1 MMTLADKRLVSI
13 ITVCYNSAVTID
25 RTIKSVLAQNYDN
38 IEYIII
44 DGASQD
50 NTLERI
56 ENYQEEFR
64 DKFNREIRIISE
76 PDKGIYDAMNKGI
89 QLAQGDFI
97 GILNSDDAYMP
108 EAVSKI
114 ISCATDDKLQ
124 VCYGGIRIFQKDTL
138 ESIVFLSHLFLEE
151 RMIAHPACFVTKKV
165 YEKYGNFSTKYK
177 SSSDYEFMLRIS
189 KKKDVVFN
197 PVYEPVTDFYL
208 GGKSTTCEGFLDK
221 IYMLHDIGK
230 MRTGEYLFKRMV
242 LLFQQYFGG
251 K

>member
-56 ENYQEEFR
+56 ENYQGKFI
-64 DKFNREIRIISE
+64 DKFNREIRIVSE

-124 VCYGGIRIFQKDTL
+124 VCYGGIRIFQKDIL

-189 KKKDVVFN
+189 QKKDVVFN
-197 PVYEPVTDFYL
+197 PVYEPVADFYL

>member
-1 MMTLADKRLVSI
+1 MTLADKRLVSI

-56 ENYQEEFR
+56 ENYQGKFI
-64 DKFNREIRIISE
+64 DKFNREIRIVSE

-114 ISCATDDKLQ
+114 ISCATDDK
-124 VCYGGIRIFQKDTL
+124 YRYAMA
-138 ESIVFLSHLFLEE
+138 ESEYF
-151 RMIAHPACFVTKKV
+151 RKTYWKV
-165 YEKYGNFSTKYK
+165 
-177 SSSDYEFMLRIS
+177 L
-189 KKKDVVFN
+189 
-197 PVYEPVTDFYL
+197 
-208 GGKSTTCEGFLDK
+208 
-221 IYMLHDIGK
+221 
-230 MRTGEYLFKRMV
+230 
-242 LLFQQYFGG
+242 YF
-251 K
+251 

>member
-1 MMTLADKRLVSI
+1 
-13 ITVCYNSAVTID
+13 
-25 RTIKSVLAQNYDN
+25 
-38 IEYIII
+38 
-44 DGASQD
+44 
-50 NTLERI
+50 
-56 ENYQEEFR
+56 
-64 DKFNREIRIISE
+64 
-76 PDKGIYDAMNKGI
+76 
-89 QLAQGDFI
+89 
-97 GILNSDDAYMP
+97 MP

-114 ISCATDDKLQ
+114 ISCATDDILQ

-208 GGKSTTCEGFLDK
+208 GGKSTTYEGFLDK

>member
-56 ENYQEEFR
+56 ENYQGKFI
-64 DKFNREIRIISE
+64 DKFNREIRIVSE

-108 EAVSKI
+108 EAVP
-114 ISCATDDKLQ
+114 
-124 VCYGGIRIFQKDTL
+124 
-138 ESIVFLSHLFLEE
+138 
-151 RMIAHPACFVTKKV
+151 RMINYRYAMAESEYFRKTYWKV
-165 YEKYGNFSTKYK
+165 
-177 SSSDYEFMLRIS
+177 L
-189 KKKDVVFN
+189 
-197 PVYEPVTDFYL
+197 
-208 GGKSTTCEGFLDK
+208 
-221 IYMLHDIGK
+221 
-230 MRTGEYLFKRMV
+230 
-242 LLFQQYFGG
+242 YF
-251 K
+251 